1 MYQLTSD
8 KIKQNLEIHA
18 NDSETWSCMG

>member
-18 NDSETWSCMG
+18 NDSET

>member
-1 MYQLTSD
+1 VYQLTSD

-18 NDSETWSCMG
+18 NDSET